1 MITRAMATAMALA
14 LGVGFAQAQEIP
26 LGAVYP
32 LTGGVSYDGITKLNG
47 ARLAVDEINAAGGV
61 LGRKIA
67 LSSEDGACNPTQSA
81 AAAEKLISQQKVV
94 AIIGAICSS
103 GSGAIAEVVKKY
115 KIPQVTGV
123 STAERLTEQGNPYF
137 FRATTTTTL
146 NGKSMGDAILKAAGG
161 KKFAFIVTSDD
172 WGRSAAASYGDSFK
186 KLGAEITTTEFFDR
200 NDTDFTAALT
210 KIRATRPDAIFS
222 TGGFQNAANITKQAR
237 QLGIQVPILG
247 EGAYTAE
254 QYNKLVAPFTD
265 KVFGV
270 IEWVTAIDS
279 DINRKFIAGYRAK
292 YNELPNKFS
301 AAGYQTVYIVAE
313 AIKRAGST
321 DGEKLREALAK
332 TDYNGLMG
340 NYRFD
345 DKGQAYN
352 FNVYI
357 TENKGNETI
366 VRQAVKIEKQ

>member
-1 MITRAMATAMALA
+1 MAKVWADSAQLADATVELRRLHLRVHQPDDPPLMTREPTSPVQAHRWRWREVRPLFDRIGELVPLE
-14 LGVGFAQAQEIP
+14 LGGERRT
-26 LGAVYP
+26 L
-32 LTGGVSYDGITKLNG
+32 
-47 ARLAVDEINAAGGV
+47 
-61 LGRKIA
+61 
-67 LSSEDGACNPTQSA
+67 
-81 AAAEKLISQQKVV
+81 
-94 AIIGAICSS
+94 
-103 GSGAIAEVVKKY
+103 
-115 KIPQVTGV
+115 
-123 STAERLTEQGNPYF
+123 RLTNPGLPYG
-137 FRATTTTTL
+137 TTHTIWGSLQLIYPGEVASAHRHSPTAL
-146 NGKSMGDAILKAAGG
+146 RFIL
-161 KKFAFIVTSDD
+161 
-172 WGRSAAASYGDSFK
+172 
-186 KLGAEITTTEFFDR
+186 E
-200 NDTDFTAALT
+200 
-210 KIRATRPDAIFS
+210 
-222 TGGFQNAANITKQAR
+222 
-237 QLGIQVPILG
+237 G

-265 KVFGV
+265 KIYGV

-279 DINRKFIAGYRAK
+279 DINRKFVANYKAK

-321 DGEKLREALAK
+321 DGDKLREALAK

-357 TENKGNETI
+357 TENKGNDTI